1 MIQVDISHSTSRKC
15 LMDSNDEEP
24 LLVSLSSKKHEPN
37 MSVPVEHVI
46 LLQNYIYVMTLML
59 H

>member
-37 MSVPVEHVI
+37 MSVPVEQVI
-46 LLQNYIYVMTLML
+46 LLQHYIYVMTLML